1 MRPMN
6 ERPHGVRILL
16 AFVLASGLAL
26 AATAPAP
33 AQAGSGRR
41 APTPPPTPAPPTLS
55 VTGPTVAEGNSDTV
69 PATFVVTLTPRSSRA
84 APLEH
89 TTPDA
94 PPVPSS
100 GDYRGTRGRVEIP
113 AGIDTATIDVPVHGD
128 TVEEP
133 DETFSLVLKNPVGAV
148 LGVGEAQAE
157 IVDDDGGAGPG
168 SGPAVGRGHGGT

>member
-84 APLEH
+84 VTFEYTTRDGTALPAAGGHPRAPGR
-89 TTPDA
+89 PRGA
-94 PPVPSS
+94 
-100 GDYRGTRGRVEIP
+100 GGGKRGT
-113 AGIDTATIDVPVHGD
+113 
-128 TVEEP
+128 
-133 DETFSLVLKNPVGAV
+133 
-148 LGVGEAQAE
+148 
-157 IVDDDGGAGPG
+157 
-168 SGPAVGRGHGGT
+168 